1 GCVARA
7 PPRAQGVG
15 APALGQLLLSAWL
28 RAMATVVA
36 NAVRLSG
43 VRFSFLSGECHADV
57 EPDLLPRSDGG
68 LMEKKNEVLATRSND
83 AMRYARRWTGT
94 AASRTGTPTGISPP
108 DRNSNRNFDPQR
120 ELSPEFRHATE
131 TPTRNP
137 RSHRT
142 ALASG

>member
-1 GCVARA
+1 MTRA
-7 PPRAQGVG
+7 QPRAHWSGV
-15 APALGQLLLSAWL
+15 PSLSQLLLAALL
-28 RAMATVVA
+28 RAIAMLVA

-43 VRFSFLSGECHADV
+43 MRFSFLSGECHADV

-120 ELSPEFRHATE
+120 ELSPEFRRATE